1 MGVMEAIQST
11 SSPVMFQLT
20 FPLLPIFL
28 TSNVKTDSSVPKS
41 NFEGVISIFDVFFS
55 TSAVIFN
62 DTDSLSAFTIIVSSL
77 FSVSFSR
84 NKETCTAQ
92 LLPASNAPL
101 AGFTSSQST
110 LSRPDI
116 FQLNFAVPLLKIS
129 KEREVL
135 FFPKFKVEALSSIF
149 ASFFT
154 GASVISP
161 IAFLAVTT
169 LILFVLVT

>member
-1 MGVMEAIQST
+1 MTQST
-11 SSPVMFQLT
+11 SSPVIFQLT
-20 FPLLPIFL
+20 FPLLPIFF

-41 NFEGVISIFDVFFS
+41 SFEGMISIFDVFLS

-62 DTDSLSAFTIIVSSL
+62 DTDSLSAFIMIVSSL

-110 LSRPDI
+110 LSKPDI
-116 FQLNFAVPLLKIS
+116 FQLNFAVPLLNIS
-129 KEREVL
+129 KERDVL
-135 FFPKFKVEALSSIF
+135 VLPKFSVDAPNSIF

-154 GASVISP
+154 GVNVISP
-161 IAFLAVTT
+161 IAFLPVTT
-169 LILFVLVT
+169 LTLLVLVT